1 MSTDSLTYSRQRRN
15 NNSLDNNIQGLDN
28 HTIPFIFC
36 PFYKTVLISWLT
48 WNIFTRKG
56 KKNMTIFHSLPKED
70 IRISMEIQ
78 MFYASLIQNLWWLEG
93 AK

>member
-1 MSTDSLTYSRQRRN
+1 
-15 NNSLDNNIQGLDN
+15 
-28 HTIPFIFC
+28 
-36 PFYKTVLISWLT
+36 
-48 WNIFTRKG
+48 
-56 KKNMTIFHSLPKED
+56 MTIFHSLPKED